1 MPARDEL
8 PIRSFVSRDEWRD
21 WLEAEHALSIGV
33 RLKLAKKGSG
43 IGSVSYAEALET
55 ALCFGWIDGQRGRFD
70 EMHFLVRFTPR
81 RPRSVWSRINRES
94 AEALIARGEIRPA
107 GLREVEAA
115 RADGRWAAAYDGQR
129 VATVPDDLQRA
140 LDEMPRAR
148 EFFATLNSRNR
159 YAILYRIQTA
169 RKPETR
175 AKRIEQFVAMLAEQ
189 RTVYPRG
196 QSER

>member
-1 MPARDEL
+1 MPGDEL
-8 PIRSFVSRDEWRD
+8 PIRSFASREEWQA

-43 IGSVSYAEALET
+43 IGSVSYAEALEA

-70 EMHFLVRFTPR
+70 EMYFLVRFTPR
-81 RPRSVWSRINRES
+81 RPRSVWSRINREN
-94 AEALIARGEIRPA
+94 AEALIARGEMRPA

-140 LDEMPRAR
+140 LDEKPRAR
-148 EFFATLNSRNR
+148 EFFATLDSRNR
-159 YAILYRIQTA
+159 YAILFRIQTA
-169 RKPETR
+169 KKPETR